1 MNKTDLEVLHAT
13 TGFRPIQY
21 PENETCTP
29 GDSPTAGILPVGG
42 VVKGH
47 STPEA
52 KKETLAR
59 VGLDKDVSRIERPA
73 DSIKAF
79 VAVAPKREE
88 PEISDRSNSGEVKGA
103 AAILENPTKNSSEV
117 KMADQE
123 NVRVDAMNIRPEK
136 DPSGVNVGGIEWPVD
151 VEVEESKG
159 ENLELETYGAKEP
172 DDSKTEVTKGPSI
185 DNVVDAN
192 DPFGDEMDTETF
204 KGACTENSGGE
215 QGRGGG
221 PLKVENELHL
231 KGNRT
236 SSWYIVEKET
246 EDGEICNSSYDGK
259 QNVSHEQSLTSL
271 EEESEAQGTETQT
284 LKTTFV
290 RGHRRVASSPPF
302 IAVLSK
308 ENEVVPEGKST
319 SAVNCVER
327 SRSDSDLN
335 SHAKKDPNESVVS

>member
-79 VAVAPKREE
+79 VAVVPKREE
-88 PEISDRSNSGEVKGA
+88 PQISDRSNSGEVEGA

-117 KMADQE
+117 KMAGQE

-159 ENLELETYGAKEP
+159 ENLEVETYGAKEP
-172 DDSKTEVTKGPSI
+172 DDSKTEVAKGPSS
-185 DNVVDAN
+185 DNMVDAN
-192 DPFGDEMDTETF
+192 DPFGDEMDAETF

-215 QGRGGG
+215 QGRCGG

-319 SAVNCVER
+319 STVNCVER
-327 SRSDSDLN
+327 SRSDSDLS
-335 SHAKKDPNESVVS
+335 SHGKKDPNESVVS

>member
-88 PEISDRSNSGEVKGA
+88 PEISDRSNSGEVEGA

-117 KMADQE
+117 KMAGQE

-159 ENLELETYGAKEP
+159 ENLEVETYGAKEP
-172 DDSKTEVTKGPSI
+172 DDSKTEVAKGPSG
-185 DNVVDAN
+185 DSMVDAN
-192 DPFGDEMDTETF
+192 DPFGDEMDAETF

-215 QGRGGG
+215 QGRCGG

-327 SRSDSDLN
+327 SRSDSDLS